1 MKNTGIAIVSLVGG
15 MIIGSALTMLFT
27 PQSGLEL
34 RQKIKDSI
42 DDEIDKVKDK
52 LGKVGH
58 CHPAAAH
65 GAGYLAF
72 VRYGFVHRLGAD
84 RRRLFRRPRTPR
96 LPVRDPRRRGT
107 DPQAGRNGLRGGPC
121 SANGLRMARRKG
133 FSVSEAPRGV
143 AEKMKKAGAAC
154 CSGFFRP
161 SAKGCAAISAR
172 TFAERAFRT
181 CSELRFRFRRFVFRP
196 NVIRPGRKI
205 QTYSRSGRT
214 C

>member
-1 MKNTGIAIVSLVGG
+1 MENKPSGGRFIAALLFFATTAGIAILLLLTALVIWLSSVTGSF
-15 MIIGSALTMLFT
+15 IASAL
-27 PQSGLEL
+27 
-34 RQKIKDSI
+34 
-42 DDEIDKVKDK
+42 
-52 LGKVGH
+52 
-58 CHPAAAH
+58 
-65 GAGYLAF
+65 
-72 VRYGFVHRLGAD
+72 
-84 RRRLFRRPRTPR
+84 
-96 LPVRDPRRRGT
+96 RRGT

-161 SAKGCAAISAR
+161 SAKGCAAISVR

-214 C
+214 CQGKKPCKIETYLK

>member
-1 MKNTGIAIVSLVGG
+1 MENKPSGGRFIAALLFFATTAGIAILLLLTALV
-15 MIIGSALTMLFT
+15 IWLS
-27 PQSGLEL
+27 S
-34 RQKIKDSI
+34 
-42 DDEIDKVKDK
+42 
-52 LGKVGH
+52 
-58 CHPAAAH
+58 
-65 GAGYLAF
+65 
-72 VRYGFVHRLGAD
+72 VHRLGAD

>member
-1 MKNTGIAIVSLVGG
+1 MENKPSGGRFIAALLFFATTAGIAILLLLTALV
-15 MIIGSALTMLFT
+15 IWLSSVTGSF
-27 PQSGLEL
+27 
-34 RQKIKDSI
+34 I
-42 DDEIDKVKDK
+42 
-52 LGKVGH
+52 
-58 CHPAAAH
+58 AAALI
-65 GAGYLAF
+65 AG
-72 VRYGFVHRLGAD
+72 GFFAE
-84 RRRLFRRPRTPR
+84 RRPRTPR

-181 CSELRFRFRRFVFRP
+181 CSELRFRFQRFVFRP

-214 C
+214 CQGKKAL